1 MNCGFFIPTTM
12 QIIFE
17 TTRLI
22 LRQFTLDD
30 APLIYQLNQDPEVV
44 KYVHEPPLTSVDQA
58 QEIIANIILPQYPN
72 NLGRWAIHL
81 KENNAFAGWCGL
93 KYRADVDEID
103 LGYRL
108 MKHYWGIG
116 IATEAASHC
125 LQYGFQNL
133 NLKTIIGKAHIDN
146 LASIGV
152 LEKIGMKF
160 ISTGMEDE
168 CPIKIYSAS
177 HPAYNSLS
185 L

>member
-1 MNCGFFIPTTM
+1 M

-17 TTRLI
+17 TARLV

-44 KYVHEPPLTSVDQA
+44 KYVHEPPLTSVEQA
-58 QEIIANIILPQYPN
+58 EEIIANIIMPQYPN
-72 NLGRWAIHL
+72 KLGRWSINL
-81 KENNAFAGWCGL
+81 KENNAFVGWCGL
-93 KYRADVDEID
+93 KYRADLDEID

-108 MKHYWGIG
+108 MKSYWGKG
-116 IATEAASHC
+116 IATEAASQT

-152 LEKIGMKF
+152 LEKIGMNF
-160 ISTGMEDE
+160 IANSIEDA
-168 CPIKIYSAS
+168 CPIKIYSATN
-177 HPAYNSLS
+177 PQL
-185 L
+185 